1 MIKCIHTGDLHLG
14 SQFKTASFDSNF
26 GKQRRLEL
34 MYTFER
40 IIDRAKKENI
50 DFLFIA
56 GDMYEGEYFTV
67 GDIKRVRDILS
78 ELENTNI
85 VIATGN
91 HDPLNKGNLYNSV
104 EWSEN
109 IHIFHSNG
117 ISSIEFDEHNTVIW
131 GYSWDRKE
139 ERIDPLANFQLKH
152 NNKINILLIHG
163 DLTNKNSP
171 YLPIDKNRLE
181 TIGFDY
187 VALGHIHKPQFV
199 TNNIAYCGSPEP
211 LDFGEL
217 GEHGIVEGTI
227 EKGEVNM
234 SFLPFAKRT
243 FNVGEITISE
253 TMSYMDI
260 MDELRTYDSL
270 EKREKNFYR
279 IVLRGIRDRDVD
291 LNLEEIYEQLKHYY
305 YYLEIVDETIP
316 DYNLEKLRL
325 ENSNNIIGLFIEEMS
340 KMDLDDEINKNAL
353 YIGLE
358 VLLKE
363 KVVG

>member
-14 SQFKTASFDSNF
+14 SQFKTASFDNNY

-40 IIDRAKKENI
+40 IINRAKDENI
-50 DFLFIA
+50 DFLFVA
-56 GDMYEGEYFTV
+56 GDMYEGEYFTI
-67 GDIKRVRDILS
+67 GDIKRVRDMLS

-85 VIATGN
+85 VISTGN
-91 HDPLNKGNLYNSV
+91 HDPLNKGNLYKSI
-104 EWSEN
+104 EWPEN
-109 IHIFHSNG
+109 VHIFDSNG
-117 ISSIEFDEHNTVIW
+117 ISSLKFDEYNTVIW

-139 ERIDPLANFQLKH
+139 EKIDPLANFQLEDSD
-152 NNKINILLIHG
+152 KINILLIHG

-171 YLPIDKNRLE
+171 YLPIDKKRLE

-187 VALGHIHKPQFV
+187 VALGHIHKPQFLS
-199 TNNIAYCGSPEP
+199 NNIVYCGSPEP
-211 LDFGEL
+211 LDFGEP

-227 EKGEVNM
+227 DKGNVNM
-234 SFLPFAKRT
+234 DLLPFAKRN
-243 FNVGEITISE
+243 FNIGEVTITE

-260 MDELRTYDSL
+260 LDKLQNYDCK

-279 IVLRGIRDRDVD
+279 IVLKGIRDRDVK
-291 LNLEEIYEQLKHYY
+291 LNLEELYEQLKHYY
-305 YYLEIVDETIP
+305 YYLEIVNETIP
-316 DYNLEKLRL
+316 DYDLEKLRA

-340 KMDLDDEINKNAL
+340 KVDLNDVTNKNAL